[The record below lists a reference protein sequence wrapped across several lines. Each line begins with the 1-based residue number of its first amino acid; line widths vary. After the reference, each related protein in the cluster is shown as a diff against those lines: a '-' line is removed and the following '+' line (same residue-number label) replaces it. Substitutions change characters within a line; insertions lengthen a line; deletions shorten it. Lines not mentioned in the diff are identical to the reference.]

1 MGVLRGG
8 PDNSQSEVALHN
20 QTVVVTY
27 GDPYA
32 RGTHRSVYALRIFAC
47 RVIHRPHHL
56 AGSAVSECLI
66 FDQYYIITILNMIKI
81 VYPNLSD

>member
-8 PDNSQSEVALHN
+8 PGNSQSEVALHN

-47 RVIHRPHHL
+47 RIIHWHRHL
-56 AGSAVSECLI
+56 AGSAVSEW
-66 FDQYYIITILNMIKI
+66 FFFQYYILIIPKFI
-81 VYPNLSD
+81 DF